1 MRLPAALKSNF
12 GHWLAALLILSQLL
26 GCSPPST
33 FSIRSVLF
41 FRHSGNSSRSSSIA
55 ATLGTQP
62 QMHFNV
68 KFLNKY
74 LHNLQARL
82 AGWKVVEWGAGDG
95 AWQLHGS
102 FFLFF
107 APAFKQCAA
116 RRTVQGWSPGTP
128 LLASHKM
135 SNGAPCGMQQCFF
148 FFCVLFL
155 CLFQCLC
162 RCVGT
167 RAFHICAQKQQQ
179 QGKQMVQKCICNC
192 IYWSCFTPFPS
203 LCAPGTLQGPAGG
216 GNSIN
221 ECPFDFVQRA

>member
-1 MRLPAALKSNF
+1 M
-12 GHWLAALLILSQLL
+12 LILSQLL

-41 FRHSGNSSRSSSIA
+41 FSALRQQQQKQQHRSNAWHSTANAFQRKVFKQIFA
-55 ATLGTQP
+55 Q
-62 QMHFNV
+62 
-68 KFLNKY
+68 
-74 LHNLQARL
+74 L
-82 AGWKVVEWGAGDG
+82 AGEAGRLKGGRAGEGAW

-148 FFCVLFL
+148 FFLRSVSVSLSVSMSVCGYARLSYL
-155 CLFQCLC
+155 RPEAAAARQTN
-162 RCVGT
+162 GT
-167 RAFHICAQKQQQ
+167 KMYLQLYILKLLHSI
-179 QGKQMVQKCICNC
+179 
-192 IYWSCFTPFPS
+192 PFPV
-203 LCAPGTLQGPAGG
+203 
-216 GNSIN
+216 
-221 ECPFDFVQRA
+221 CPWHLARACWRW

>member
-26 GCSPPST
+26 GCSSPST

-41 FRHSGNSSRSSSIA
+41 FSALRQQQQKQQHRSNAWHSTANAFQRKVFKQIFA
-55 ATLGTQP
+55 Q
-62 QMHFNV
+62 
-68 KFLNKY
+68 
-74 LHNLQARL
+74 L
-82 AGWKVVEWGAGDG
+82 AGEAGRLKG
-95 AWQLHGS
+95 GRAGGGGWAWQLHGS

-107 APAFKQCAA
+107 APAFKQYAA

-148 FFCVLFL
+148 FFCALFL

-192 IYWSCFTPFPS
+192 I
-203 LCAPGTLQGPAGG
+203 
-216 GNSIN
+216 
-221 ECPFDFVQRA
+221 

>member
-1 MRLPAALKSNF
+1 MLAFSASACSTQKQFWALTCRFAYS
-12 GHWLAALLILSQLL
+12 LAAAGML
-26 GCSPPST
+26 PSLHLFDSFGSF
-33 FSIRSVLF
+33 FSALRQQQQKQQHRSNAW
-41 FRHSGNSSRSSSIA
+41 HSTANAFQRKVFKQIFA
-55 ATLGTQP
+55 Q
-62 QMHFNV
+62 
-68 KFLNKY
+68 
-74 LHNLQARL
+74 L
-82 AGWKVVEWGAGDG
+82 AGEAGRLKGGRAGEGAW

-192 IYWSCFTPFPS
+192 I
-203 LCAPGTLQGPAGG
+203 
-216 GNSIN
+216 
-221 ECPFDFVQRA
+221 